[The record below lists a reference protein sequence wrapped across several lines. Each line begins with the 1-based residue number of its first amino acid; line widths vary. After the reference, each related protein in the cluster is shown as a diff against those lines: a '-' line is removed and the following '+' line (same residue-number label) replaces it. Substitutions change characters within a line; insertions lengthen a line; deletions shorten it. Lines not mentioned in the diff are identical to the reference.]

1 MVSGVPLLP
10 GEIKC
15 GDRHIAIETI
25 RVVKTIADESG
36 TTTECPLLAINGPIR
51 SGGTCPLP
59 DE

>member
-36 TTTECPLLAINGPIR
+36 TTTECPLLANSGPN
-51 SGGTCPLP
+51 
-59 DE
+59 